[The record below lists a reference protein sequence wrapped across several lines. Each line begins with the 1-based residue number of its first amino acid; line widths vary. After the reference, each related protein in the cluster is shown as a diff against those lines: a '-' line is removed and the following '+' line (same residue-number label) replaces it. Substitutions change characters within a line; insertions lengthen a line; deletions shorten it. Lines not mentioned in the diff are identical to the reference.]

1 MNNIPKEI
9 LTPIWVTKFA
19 LTKGIQ
25 KHDAFIS
32 FDGYA
37 QYVPNPIKAPLR
49 RVVLA
54 KDDYA
59 LTVIEARWQATIKR
73 DERAKSLLK
82 ELERIQ
88 KIVF

>member
-1 MNNIPKEI
+1 MDNIPKEI
-9 LTPIWVTKFA
+9 LTPIWVTKYA

-25 KHDAFIS
+25 RHDAFIS

-49 RVVLA
+49 RVTLN
-54 KDDYA
+54 KNEYA
-59 LTVIEARWQATIKR
+59 LSEMEARLQANIKLG
-73 DERAKSLLK
+73 EAIKLL
-82 ELERIQ
+82 EEDLERIQ